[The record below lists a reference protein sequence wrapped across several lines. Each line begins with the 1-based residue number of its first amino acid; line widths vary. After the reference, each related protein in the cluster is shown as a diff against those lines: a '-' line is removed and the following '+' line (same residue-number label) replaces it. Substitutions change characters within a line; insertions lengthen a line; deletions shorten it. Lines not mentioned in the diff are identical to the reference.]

1 MVQKQIVNMEFRI
14 YFTIVV
20 YLILQINEPFGSD
33 WKGSFLS
40 LFACFLL
47 YLFLGVIWRLLKIDE
62 YLDHLFCRILSVINF
77 IFCIETSFY
86 YAYGRVHFW
95 DANKNLGQ
103 DPEYDMAFGSL
114 MISFVFL
121 IYALQKF
128 EESKR

>member
-1 MVQKQIVNMEFRI
+1 MVQKQIVDMKFRE
-14 YFTIVV
+14 YFSIVV
-20 YLILQINEPFGSD
+20 YLILQVNQPFYSG
-33 WKGSFLS
+33 WKGSLLN
-40 LFACFLL
+40 LFASFLL
-47 YLFLGVIWRLLKIDE
+47 YLFLRFIWRLLKIYE

-77 IFCIETSFY
+77 IICVETSFY

-95 DANKNLGQ
+95 EANKYLGQ
-103 DPEYDMAFGSL
+103 DSEYDMAFGSL